1 MKSHNLKAVLVFI
14 DFKHKAFDSVHRGRM
29 LQIVRAYDTPE
40 KLIDAIGFHYQ
51 GKKAGVITPDGITDF
66 FLTTDWGF
74 ARRYLGTLHLLDYAM
89 RRVIDGREEELGF
102 KIDQR
107 RSRRRHSVAII
118 DTDFADD
125 IAITTTQ
132 IHQAQE
138 MLASVEL
145 EAVKIGLHL
154 NSKKTEV
161 MHFNQGGL

>member
-1 MKSHNLKAVLVFI
+1 
-14 DFKHKAFDSVHRGRM
+14 
-29 LQIVRAYDTPE
+29 
-40 KLIDAIGFHYQ
+40 
-51 GKKAGVITPDGITDF
+51 
-66 FLTTDWGF
+66 
-74 ARRYLGTLHLLDYAM
+74 M